1 MIWESR
7 AFNSRA
13 YRTTWYALNLYFGAI
28 CRWKVEGRELV
39 PRNGPIIIA
48 SNHIAL
54 IDPVFVGSC
63 IRRETAFMA
72 KKELFGF
79 PPLRA
84 LITCHNAFPIRRGGW
99 DSQAFRLLK
108 EKLDQGLAVL
118 VFPEGTRSKTENFLD
133 PKPGIGF
140 LVRQNGVPV
149 VPCFIR
155 GTNQGWRKLL
165 TRNQALAARFGQ
177 PITVAEIESFP
188 ADKNGYIGLSRLIM
202 QRIAELKEKA
212 R

>member
-1 MIWESR
+1 
-7 AFNSRA
+7 
-13 YRTTWYALNLYFGAI
+13 
-28 CRWKVEGRELV
+28 
-39 PRNGPIIIA
+39 

-54 IDPVFVGSC
+54 IDTVFVGSC

-99 DSQAFRLLK
+99 DSQAIRLLK
-108 EKLDQGLAVL
+108 EKLNQGLAVL

-155 GTNQGWRKLL
+155 GTNMGLRELLGRKHKL
-165 TRNQALAARFGQ
+165 TARFGR

-188 ADKNGYIGLSRLIM
+188 SEKSGYVDLSRLIM
-202 QRIAELKEKA
+202 ERIAGLKEVS
-212 R
+212 